1 MAKYITAQMERT
13 NRMMVN
19 SKKKDYSFWRD
30 AWKRMKRNKTGMFGM
45 YIILALILVAI
56 FAKVIAPYN
65 ATDVNVLNAYRTPC
79 REHLFGTDELGRD
92 ILSRCIAAAQISL
105 PMGILGAIASV
116 FLGGVLGL
124 IAAFFMGRT
133 DQAIMRVMDVVQAIP
148 ATLMAITVV
157 ATIGTGIPQLV
168 LAIALSAL
176 PLFAK
181 TVRSAVLTV
190 RDSEYIEASRTIG
203 AGNARLMIRHILP
216 NCMGH
221 MIIFIVSSVSGS
233 IMLISMMSYIGLG
246 ILPPTPEWGSLLAAG
261 KTYIQSFPHMI
272 IFPGIMIMITVF
284 AFNLF
289 GDGVRDALDPKL
301 K

>member
-1 MAKYITAQMERT
+1 MEKI
-13 NRMMVN
+13 NKLN
-19 SKKKDYSFWRD
+19 SKVRKKDYSFWQD
-30 AWKRMKRNKTGMFGM
+30 AWKRMKKNKTGMLGM
-45 YIILALILVAI
+45 YIILLLLVVAI
-56 FAKVIAPYN
+56 FAQLLAPYD
-65 ATDVNVLNAYRTPC
+65 AKAVDVLNAYRTPSL
-79 REHLFGTDELGRD
+79 EHPFGTDELGRD

-116 FLGGVLGL
+116 LFGGVLGL
-124 IAAFFMGRT
+124 IAAFFMGIT
-133 DQAIMRVMDVVQAIP
+133 DQAIMRIMDVMQAIP

-157 ATIGTGIPQLV
+157 ATIGTGVPQLV

-176 PLFAK
+176 PLFAR

-190 RDSEYIEASRTIG
+190 RDSEYVEASRTIG
-203 AGNARLMIRHILP
+203 AGNIRLMIRHILP

-261 KTYIQSFPHMI
+261 KTYIQSFPHMV
-272 IFPGIMIMITVF
+272 IFPGVMILITVF

>member
-1 MAKYITAQMERT
+1 MEKI
-13 NRMMVN
+13 NKLN
-19 SKKKDYSFWRD
+19 SKVRKKDYSFWQD
-30 AWKRMKRNKTGMFGM
+30 AWKRMKKNKTGMLGM
-45 YIILALILVAI
+45 YIILLLLVVAI
-56 FAKVIAPYN
+56 FAQLLAPYD
-65 ATDVNVLNAYRTPC
+65 AKAVDVPNAYRTPC
-79 REHLFGTDELGRD
+79 LEHPFGTDELGRD

-116 FLGGVLGL
+116 LFGGVLGL
-124 IAAFFMGRT
+124 IAAFFMGIT
-133 DQAIMRVMDVVQAIP
+133 DQAIMRIMDVMQAIP

-157 ATIGTGIPQLV
+157 ATIGTGVPQLV

-176 PLFAK
+176 PLFAR

-190 RDSEYIEASRTIG
+190 RDSEYVEASRTIG
-203 AGNARLMIRHILP
+203 AGNIRLMIRHILP

-261 KTYIQSFPHMI
+261 KTYIQSFPHMV
-272 IFPGIMIMITVF
+272 IFPGVMILITVF